1 MLLRW
6 ELVSACFP
14 PSPDG
19 LFTGEGL
26 GRLERGE
33 EQVWVTKSGVLWE
46 WGRVSP
52 RVPLIG
58 VTEVSLMTGEGMI
71 KFPETATVG
80 SSYHPWTHRA
90 RQAAVLEPCE
100 GRGSGRGPVAFGTGT
115 QLAQQG
121 RNQGVNPPASLS
133 FPPTELLLLLPAER
147 THQKPE
153 ARELT

>member
-1 MLLRW
+1 M
-6 ELVSACFP
+6 
-14 PSPDG
+14 
-19 LFTGEGL
+19 
-26 GRLERGE
+26 
-33 EQVWVTKSGVLWE
+33 
-46 WGRVSP
+46 SP

-58 VTEVSLMTGEGMI
+58 VTEVSLMTDEGMI

-80 SSYHPWTHRA
+80 SGYHPWTHRA

-133 FPPTELLLLLPAER
+133 FPPAELLLLLPAEQ

-153 ARELT
+153 ARELM